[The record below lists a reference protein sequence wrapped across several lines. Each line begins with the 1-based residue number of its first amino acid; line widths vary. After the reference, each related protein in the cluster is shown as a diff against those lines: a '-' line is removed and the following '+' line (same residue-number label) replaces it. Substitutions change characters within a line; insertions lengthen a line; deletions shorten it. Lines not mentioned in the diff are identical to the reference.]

1 MPPTIVRFEDR
12 PEQVYPLHTDLRAR
26 ELLGP
31 GVGTGNDVTLFV
43 ARVAP
48 GDGVAVTQHDVDET
62 VYVAGGTAQ
71 LPDGT
76 RLEAGTCVHLPAGTP
91 HGLTNPG
98 PGTLELE
105 LLIHG
110 GRGGR

>member
-1 MPPTIVRFEDR
+1 MPAPTVVRVQDQ
-12 PEQVYPLHTDLRAR
+12 PEQTYPLHADLKVR
-26 ELLGP
+26 EVLGR
-31 GVGTGNDVTLFV
+31 GTGTDAGVAMYV

-48 GDGVAVTQHDVDET
+48 GEGIGVVQHDVDET
-62 VYVAGGTAQ
+62 VYIAAGTAR

-76 RLEAGTCVHLPAGTP
+76 ELGAGTCVHLPAGTP

-98 PGTLELE
+98 PEPLELA

-110 GRGGR
+110 RA